1 MLNMI
6 VAMDSK
12 GGIGIGNDLPWKL
25 QQDMRLFRDVT
36 KGTTV
41 CMGHKT
47 WDSIPAR
54 SRPLPDRM
62 NVVLTTKGLDSLG
75 APNITSVVD
84 VEDIMEVLALAQT
97 QEVWIIGGANVYKQF
112 FGYLDYAV
120 VTHILDQDYNCDTL
134 LQLPDKLAPI
144 WSKEVSNVLET
155 KSCIDVNLRYTV
167 YKATKND
174 TGPIRR
180 YERGLIERV
189 QQSLQGWKADTQAVA
204 KSS

>member
-41 CMGHKT
+41 CMGRKT
-47 WDSIPAR
+47 WDSIPDR
-54 SRPLPDRM
+54 FRPLPDRM
-62 NVVLTTKGLDSLG
+62 NVVLTTKGFHSLG
-75 APNITSVVD
+75 APNVNSVVD
-84 VEDIMEVLALAQT
+84 AEDIMEVLALAQS
-97 QEVWIIGGANVYKQF
+97 QEVWIIGGANVYNQF

-120 VTHILDQDYNCDTL
+120 VTHIVDQDYGCDTFL
-134 LQLPDKLAPI
+134 KLPENLIPI
-144 WSKEVSNVLET
+144 WSKEVFNFPET

-167 YKATKND
+167 YKAIKND
-174 TGPIRR
+174 SGPIRR

-189 QQSLQGWKADTQAVA
+189 QQSLQGWQAESPAIA

>member
-25 QQDMRLFRDVT
+25 QQDMRLFRDMT

-41 CMGHKT
+41 CMGRKT

-54 SRPLPDRM
+54 FRPLPDRM
-62 NVVLTTKGLDSLG
+62 NVVLTTKGFFSLG
-75 APNITSVVD
+75 APNVNSVVD
-84 VEDIMEVLALAQT
+84 AEDIMEVLALAQS
-97 QEVWIIGGANVYKQF
+97 QEVWIIGGANVYNQF

-120 VTHILDQDYNCDTL
+120 VTHIVDQDYGCDTFL
-134 LQLPDKLAPI
+134 KLPENLIPI
-144 WSKEVSNVLET
+144 WSKEVFNFPET
-155 KSCIDVNLRYTV
+155 KSCIDVNLRYSV
-167 YKATKND
+167 YKAIKND
-174 TGPIRR
+174 SGPIRR

-189 QQSLQGWKADTQAVA
+189 QQSLQGWQTESQAVA

>member
-41 CMGHKT
+41 CMGRKT
-47 WDSIPAR
+47 WDSIPDR
-54 SRPLPDRM
+54 FRPLPDRM
-62 NVVLTTKGLDSLG
+62 NVVLTTKGFHSLG
-75 APNITSVVD
+75 APNVNSVVD
-84 VEDIMEVLALAQT
+84 AEDIMEVLALAQS
-97 QEVWIIGGANVYKQF
+97 QEVWIIGGANVYNQF
-112 FGYLDYAV
+112 FGYLDYAL
-120 VTHILDQDYNCDTL
+120 VTHIVDQDYGCDTFL
-134 LQLPDKLAPI
+134 KLPENLIPI
-144 WSKEVSNVLET
+144 WSKEVFNFPET

-167 YKATKND
+167 YKAIKND
-174 TGPIRR
+174 SGPIRR

-189 QQSLQGWKADTQAVA
+189 QQSFQSWQTESQAVA
-204 KSS
+204 KNS

>member
-41 CMGHKT
+41 CMGRKT

-54 SRPLPDRM
+54 FRPLPDRL
-62 NVVLTTKGLDSLG
+62 NVVLTTKGFHSLG
-75 APNITSVVD
+75 APNVNSVVD
-84 VEDIMEVLALAQT
+84 AEDIMEVLALAQS
-97 QEVWIIGGANVYKQF
+97 QEVWIIGGANVYNQF

-120 VTHILDQDYNCDTL
+120 VTRILDQDYGCDAFL
-134 LQLPDKLAPI
+134 KLPENLIPI
-144 WSKEVSNVLET
+144 WSKEVFNFPET

-167 YKATKND
+167 FKAIKND
-174 TGPIRR
+174 SGPIRR

-189 QQSLQGWKADTQAVA
+189 QQSLQGWQAESQAIA

>member
-41 CMGHKT
+41 CMGRKT

-54 SRPLPDRM
+54 FRPLSDRM
-62 NVVLTTKGLDSLG
+62 NVVLTTKGFHSLG
-75 APNITSVVD
+75 APNTNSVVD
-84 VEDIMEVLALAQT
+84 AEDIMEVLTLAQT

-120 VTHILDQDYNCDTL
+120 VTNILDQDYNCDTL
-134 LQLPDKLAPI
+134 LQLPDNFVSI
-144 WSKEVSNVLET
+144 WSQDVANVLET

-167 YKATKND
+167 YKAIKND

-189 QQSLQGWKADTQAVA
+189 QQSLQGWKADLQAVA

>member
-1 MLNMI
+1 
-6 VAMDSK
+6 
-12 GGIGIGNDLPWKL
+12 
-25 QQDMRLFRDVT
+25 MRLFRDVT

-47 WDSIPAR
+47 WDSIPAL
-54 SRPLPDRM
+54 SRPLPDRL
-62 NVVLTTKGLDSLG
+62 NVVLTTKGLYSLG
-75 APNITSVVD
+75 APNISSVVD
-84 VEDIMEVLALAQT
+84 VEDIMEVLTLAQT

-134 LQLPDKLAPI
+134 LQLPDNLAPI

-167 YKATKND
+167 YKAIKND

-189 QQSLQGWKADTQAVA
+189 QQSLQGCKTDTQAVA

>member
-41 CMGHKT
+41 CMGRKT

-54 SRPLPDRM
+54 FRPLPDRM
-62 NVVLTTKGLDSLG
+62 NVVLTTKGFHSLG
-75 APNITSVVD
+75 APNIESVVD
-84 VEDIMEVLALAQT
+84 AEDIMEVLALGQS
-97 QEVWIIGGANVYKQF
+97 QEIWIIGGANVYNQF

-120 VTHILDQDYNCDTL
+120 VTHIVDQDYDCDTFL
-134 LQLPDKLAPI
+134 KLPENLIPI
-144 WSKEVSNVLET
+144 WSKEVFNFPET
-155 KSCIDVNLRYTV
+155 KSCIDVNLRYSV
-167 YKATKND
+167 YKAIKND
-174 TGPIRR
+174 SGPIGR
-180 YERGLIERV
+180 YERRLIERV
-189 QQSLQGWKADTQAVA
+189 QQSLQGWQTESPAIA